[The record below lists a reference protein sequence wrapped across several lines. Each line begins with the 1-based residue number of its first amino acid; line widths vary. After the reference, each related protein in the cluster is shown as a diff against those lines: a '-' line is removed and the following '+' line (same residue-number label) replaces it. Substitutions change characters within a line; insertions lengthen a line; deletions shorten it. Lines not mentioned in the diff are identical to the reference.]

1 MENNI
6 PCNTTNNSKEEIY
19 KKLKL
24 KLTQIDFEY
33 RKTLK
38 HNISLNKTLET
49 VKTKTILLEQQL
61 KHTSYSLVLLQQKIN
76 ENEKID
82 CLNNQIETMKSE
94 INDTLE
100 QYSKIFTK
108 TPINTPGDIKARSLT
123 PILLSSIK
131 SSNKSL
137 NQNQNDDYAKIS
149 LSFNE
154 LQDEVD

>member
-149 LSFNE
+149 LSFNG

>member
-61 KHTSYSLVLLQQKIN
+61 KHNSDSLVLLQQKIN

-82 CLNNQIETMKSE
+82 CLNNQIEIMKSE

-149 LSFNE
+149 LSFNG